1 MADELTQPEARDDT
15 YLEEVERAL
24 GVDETRLG
32 AVRLLNQKGRNSAS
46 KTLQARTRTTIRMN

>member
-32 AVRLLNQKGRNSAS
+32 EVRLLNQTQFGLKNPPSEDADDD
-46 KTLQARTRTTIRMN
+46 